1 MVGCHSAV
9 RLQYR
14 YDCCAFLLPGA
25 VDLTSMRH
33 VAKNRP
39 QELLLSVQTSKKC
52 DHKCRACRANL
63 LCGGEARSRD
73 ALIVR

>member
-39 QELLLSVQTSKKC
+39 QELLLSVQTSKKWTTNVALAVPIFC
-52 DHKCRACRANL
+52 AAVR
-63 LCGGEARSRD
+63 RD
-73 ALIVR
+73 LGTR